1 MNIKTIKDIAIVN
14 SDEIVIKD
22 TQTAIDFI
30 MSVKY
35 ETNCSNY
42 NNDILEV
49 QFWRLAYQ
57 K

>member
-30 MSVKY
+30 M
-35 ETNCSNY
+35 
-42 NNDILEV
+42 
-49 QFWRLAYQ
+49 
-57 K
+57 